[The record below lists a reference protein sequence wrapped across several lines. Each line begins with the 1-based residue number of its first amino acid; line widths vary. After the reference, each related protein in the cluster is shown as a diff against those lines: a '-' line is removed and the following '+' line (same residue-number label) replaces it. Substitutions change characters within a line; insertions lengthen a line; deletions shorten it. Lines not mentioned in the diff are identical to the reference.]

1 MYLKISVVTEAKEES
16 VVKTG
21 SDSFDISVREKP
33 EQNQANKR
41 VLELI
46 RGHFKGKAG
55 VIRIIN
61 GHHSPHK
68 IISVD

>member
-16 VVKTG
+16 VKKTG
-21 SDSFDISVREKP
+21 SDSFDICVREKA

-46 RGHFKGKAG
+46 RAQFGGKAG
-55 VIRIIN
+55 AIRIVS

-68 IISVD
+68 IVSVE